1 MCNKTTMNMRTIDKL
16 NKIANELFE
25 VNYVN
30 LSKPQEIE
38 VFAHFL
44 AKYAVSVQP
53 KSRSFERYS
62 QLLDK

>member
-1 MCNKTTMNMRTIDKL
+1 MNMSTIEKL
-16 NKIANELFE
+16 NTIANELFK

-53 KSRSFERYS
+53 KSRSYERYL
-62 QLLDK
+62 QLLER

>member
-1 MCNKTTMNMRTIDKL
+1 MSTLEKL
-16 NKIANELFE
+16 NEIANNLFK

-38 VFAHFL
+38 VFAQFL

-53 KSRSFERYS
+53 KSRSFERYLEIVS
-62 QLLDK
+62 K

>member
-1 MCNKTTMNMRTIDKL
+1 MTTLEKL

-25 VNYVN
+25 VDYIK
-30 LSKPQEIE
+30 LSKPNEIE

-53 KSRSFERYS
+53 KSRSFAKYS
-62 QLLDK
+62 EIVSK

>member
-1 MCNKTTMNMRTIDKL
+1 MRTIEKL

-25 VNYVN
+25 VDYIK
-30 LSKPQEIE
+30 LSKPNEIE

-53 KSRSFERYS
+53 KSRSYPKYLEIVS
-62 QLLDK
+62 K

>member
-1 MCNKTTMNMRTIDKL
+1 MCNKQIVNMTTLEKL
-16 NKIANELFE
+16 NKIAKDLFE

-53 KSRSFERYS
+53 KSRSYGRYL
-62 QLLDK
+62 QLLDR

>member
-1 MCNKTTMNMRTIDKL
+1 MTTLEKL

-44 AKYAVSVQP
+44 SKYAVSVQP
-53 KSRSFERYS
+53 KSRSYERYS

>member
-1 MCNKTTMNMRTIDKL
+1 MTTLENL
-16 NKIANELFE
+16 NKIAKDLFE

-53 KSRSFERYS
+53 KSRSYEKYLEIVS
-62 QLLDK
+62 K

>member
-1 MCNKTTMNMRTIDKL
+1 MSTIEKL
-16 NKIANELFE
+16 NTIANELFK

-30 LSKPQEIE
+30 LSKQQEIE

-53 KSRSFERYS
+53 KSRSYERYL

>member
-1 MCNKTTMNMRTIDKL
+1 MNMSTIEKL
-16 NKIANELFE
+16 NTIANELFK

-53 KSRSFERYS
+53 KSRSFAKYNEIVS
-62 QLLDK
+62 K

>member
-1 MCNKTTMNMRTIDKL
+1 L

-38 VFAHFL
+38 VFAQFL

>member
-1 MCNKTTMNMRTIDKL
+1 MTTLEKL
-16 NKIANELFE
+16 NKIANKLFK

-38 VFAHFL
+38 VFAQFL

>member
-1 MCNKTTMNMRTIDKL
+1 MTTLEKL

-25 VNYVN
+25 VDYIKLN
-30 LSKPQEIE
+30 KPNEIE

-53 KSRSFERYS
+53 KSRSFAKYS
-62 QLLDK
+62 EIVSK

>member
-1 MCNKTTMNMRTIDKL
+1 MCNKQIVNMSTIEKL
-16 NKIANELFE
+16 NKIANDLFQ

-38 VFAHFL
+38 VFAQFL

-53 KSRSFERYS
+53 KSRSYERYL
-62 QLLDK
+62 QLLDR

>member
-1 MCNKTTMNMRTIDKL
+1 MSTLDKL
-16 NKIANELFE
+16 NKIANDLFE

-30 LSKPQEIE
+30 LNKPQEIE

-53 KSRSFERYS
+53 KSRSYPKYLEIVG
-62 QLLDK
+62 K

>member
-1 MCNKTTMNMRTIDKL
+1 MSTLEKL
-16 NKIANELFE
+16 NEIANNLFK

-38 VFAHFL
+38 VFAQLL